1 MKLINEMKLSVL
13 SLFFLL
19 SMSSCMVVTI
29 PESPEKTIMGHENIC
44 NGDLYGAGEEGL
56 EVQQI
61 IIESQ
66 EELESLLDKMSSINP
81 TSCSDILMTVD
92 FNQYDLIFLLDRVR
106 GSGGHS
112 IQVTEVIKLDNLV
125 SVEYKYQAPT
135 GMATTVLT
143 QPFQFVQVL
152 KLNSEV
158 SFVISE

>member
-1 MKLINEMKLSVL
+1 MKLSVL

-29 PESPEKTIMGHENIC
+29 PASPEKTIIGHENIC
-44 NGDLYGAGEEGL
+44 DGDLYGAGEEGL
-56 EVQQI
+56 EAQQI

-81 TSCSDILMTVD
+81 TSCSDILMTID
-92 FNQYDLIFLLDRVR
+92 FKEYDLIFLLDRVR

-112 IQVTEVIKLDNLV
+112 IEVTEISKLEDLV
-125 SVEYKYQAPT
+125 SVEYKEQAPT
-135 GMATTVLT
+135 GMATTVMT

-158 SFVISE
+158 RFVLSE

>member
-44 NGDLYGAGEEGL
+44 NGDLYGAREEGL
-56 EVQQI
+56 EAQQI

-66 EELESLLDKMSSINP
+66 EELELLLDKMSSINP
-81 TSCSDILMTVD
+81 TNCSDILMTID
-92 FNQYDLIFLLDRVR
+92 FNEYDLIFLLDRVR

-112 IQVTEVIKLDNLV
+112 IEVTEISKLEDLV
-125 SVEYKYQAPT
+125 SVEYKEQSPT
-135 GMATTVLT
+135 GMATTVMT

-158 SFVISE
+158 RFVLSE

>member
-29 PESPEKTIMGHENIC
+29 PESQEKTIMGHENIC

-56 EVQQI
+56 EAQQI
-61 IIESQ
+61 VIESH
-66 EELESLLDKMSSINP
+66 EELELLLDKMSSINP
-81 TSCSDILMTVD
+81 ISCSDILMTID
-92 FNQYDLIFLLDRVR
+92 FNEYDLIFLLDRVR

-112 IQVTEVIKLDNLV
+112 IEVTEVSKLEDFV
-125 SVEYKYQAPT
+125 SVEYKEQSPI

>member
-1 MKLINEMKLSVL
+1 MKLSVL

-19 SMSSCMVVTI
+19 LISSCMVVSI
-29 PESPEKTIMGHENIC
+29 PASPEKTIIVHENIC
-44 NGDLYGAGEEGL
+44 DGYLYGAGEEGL
-56 EVQQI
+56 EAQQI

-81 TSCSDILMTVD
+81 TNCSDILMTID
-92 FNQYDLIFLLDRVR
+92 FNEYDLIFLLDRVR

-112 IQVTEVIKLDNLV
+112 IDVTEVSKQEELV
-125 SVEYKYQAPT
+125 SVEYKQQAPT
-135 GMATTVLT
+135 GMATTVMT

-158 SFVISE
+158 RFVLSE